1 MIKVNV
7 ITNYNNWFYY
17 LRNPNK
23 YIERKINKLNFKDKK
38 FIKKIFFCTI
48 LLSESNEIKKLNKR
62 FRKKNKT
69 TDVLSFPFYKRT
81 ELQRKM
87 KNEKEIYLGDIIINL
102 NKIKNKKKIKNFKN
116 EFDKLWIHGLL
127 HLFGYDH
134 KKDKDFL
141 KMTRYEKKYFDI
153 VNG

>member
-38 FIKKIFFCTI
+38 FIKKNFFCTI

-69 TDVLSFPFYKRT
+69 TDVLSFPFHKRT
-81 ELQRKM
+81 
-87 KNEKEIYLGDIIINL
+87 
-102 NKIKNKKKIKNFKN
+102 
-116 EFDKLWIHGLL
+116 
-127 HLFGYDH
+127 
-134 KKDKDFL
+134 
-141 KMTRYEKKYFDI
+141 
-153 VNG
+153 